1 MVLQLLMP
9 IMDKDIFIQIQRE
22 IPHFYIKRESLLIL
36 YLKKMWRWLMN
47 ISNSAFNINFSS
59 TS

>member
-1 MVLQLLMP
+1 MP

-22 IPHFYIKRESLLIL
+22 IPHFYIKRKSLLIL
-36 YLKKMWRWLMN
+36 YFLKMWRWLMN